1 MSAKTALKTLDRVMK
16 AYQREHNIKDECFVN
31 SFIYTQFARVLSF
44 PKARIL
50 PVYVIF
56 DMVREG
62 EHFTVVAT
70 HMCVHLGGN
79 DPDEVVDVSTQY
91 TDLNN
96 AQYFRNWVE
105 LTKACPSF
113 TQHTNM
119 IWLNSH
125 LSNQKLSGKEILE
138 EFIKYEGDAKKLNH
152 FLDENPDRD
161 GIGMCPFGC
170 ERIPYYDN
178 MMEHILPTMVSL
190 LGLRHGGFYIKQTSV

>member
-1 MSAKTALKTLDRVMK
+1 MSSKTALKTLDRVMK
-16 AYQREHNIKDECFVN
+16 AYQREHNIKDECLVN
-31 SFIYTQFARVLSF
+31 SFIYAQFARVLSF

-119 IWLNSH
+119 IFNSH
-125 LSNQKLSGKEILE
+125 LSTYGFRNQISSGKEILA
-138 EFIKYEGDAKKLNH
+138 EFIKYEGSAKKLNH

-178 MMEHILPTMVSL
+178 MMEHILPTMSL
-190 LGLRHGGFYIKQTSV
+190 FDM